1 MTESAAKSVRSLGL
15 CSGGLD
21 SMLSALVLR
30 SQGIHVE
37 WIVFETPFFSPDK
50 ARTAALQTG
59 ITLHVMDITDD
70 YVVMLQNPS
79 AGYGKNMNPC
89 MDCHAM
95 MFNKAGQFM
104 RERGFDFLFSGEVL
118 GQRPMSQTAS
128 SLRYVEKRSGFDG
141 LILRP
146 LSAQRLP
153 ETAMEANGLVDRS
166 RLLDLSGRSRKP
178 QMEMAAAFGITAY
191 PTPGG
196 GCLLTD
202 PGYSRRLKD
211 LMDHGAALGTGALK
225 LLQHGRHFRLGPSTK
240 IAVGRTQQDNE
251 QLMQVYDPEKD
262 ALFKVKNRPGPTVV
276 MPGGGPDGMI
286 LLAAA
291 ICAGYSKTPE
301 TSPTP
306 VLVTAG
312 GKTDTRSVLPVTPEE
327 AKRFLIT

>member
-1 MTESAAKSVRSLGL
+1 
-15 CSGGLD
+15 
-21 SMLSALVLR
+21 MLSALVLR

-50 ARTAALQTG
+50 AREAALQIG
-59 ITLHVMDITDD
+59 IVLHVMDITDD
-70 YVVMLQNPS
+70 YVVMLQNPP

-146 LSAQRLP
+146 LSALRLP

-178 QMEMAAAFGITAY
+178 QMEMAATYGITAY
-191 PTPGG
+191 PTPAG

-211 LMDHGAALGTGALK
+211 LMDHGAELGTGALK

-240 IAVGRTQQDNE
+240 IVVGRTQQDNE
-251 QLMQVYDPEKD
+251 QLMQAYNPEKD
-262 ALFKVKNRPGPTVV
+262 TLFKVKNRPGPTVV
-276 MPGGGPDGMI
+276 MPGGGTDGMI
-286 LLAAA
+286 FLAAA
-291 ICAGYSKTPE
+291 ICAGYSKAPE